1 MSDLPVL
8 LGLGHLGVGVAQ
20 LYVSVRD
27 ARTKALVEFVRL
39 LEERLGLSA
48 EEMAELVEDERLAQ
62 LFSHAVETA
71 ARTASE
77 EKRWVLARITAAA
90 LRGETDDATVDPF
103 PLLLRTVAAVTEPDL
118 RLLALVAR
126 APPHD
131 GQDTAAVPEGSL
143 SAQQLEEQWPGAR
156 GLVTPMIAVLEREG
170 LMEDRALGSVN
181 YHKPLYGLT
190 DYGRRFLRYLP
201 GEQQGGQSPDVAPG

>member
-1 MSDLPVL
+1 M
-8 LGLGHLGVGVAQ
+8 GVGVAQ
-20 LYVSVRD
+20 LHLSVQG
-27 ARTKALVEFVRL
+27 ARKQALVEFGRL
-39 LEERLGLSA
+39 LDEMLSLSPEEI
-48 EEMAELVEDERLAQ
+48 AELLGDECLSQ
-62 LFSHAVETA
+62 LVGHAWEAA

-90 LRGETDDATVDPF
+90 LRGETDDAKVDPF

-118 RLLALVAR
+118 HLLALLAC
-126 APPHD
+126 APPH
-131 GQDTAAVPEGSL
+131 GEQDTTAVPEGSL
-143 SAQQLEEQWPGAR
+143 SAHELEEQWPGAR

-170 LMEDRALGSVN
+170 VIEDRALGNVN

-201 GEQQGGQSPDVAPG
+201 GDQQGGQNPDVAPNPEVAPG